1 MSDELGEQYILS
13 NPVTKSSLY
22 GSRLVPKIMQKPI
35 GIGFF
40 VGLLMGIANTIILS
54 IPILISV
61 PAGIILGISV
71 CLIASPG
78 MRNDIAQFKQQQ
90 REHRKRLLAR
100 KGRKNAFTMYE

>member
-1 MSDELGEQYILS
+1 MNDEFNEQLILS
-13 NPVTKSSLY
+13 KPLAKRSPY

-35 GIGFF
+35 GVGFF
-40 VGLLMGIANTIILS
+40 VGLSMGITNSMILS
-54 IPILISV
+54 IPLLLSV

-78 MRNDIAQFKQQQ
+78 MRNDLAQFKQQQ
-90 REHRKRLLAR
+90 REQRKRLLAR